1 MTELIA
7 QAATTMSIGR
17 RPRQEDAVIADFSR
31 GSDLGLAVL
40 SDGMGGHNDGD
51 LASRIIVGEM
61 FGELFFS
68 GARVDALQHST
79 QEAFQHALG
88 MANKSL
94 KRHAEAGSISKD
106 TGGTLVSVAVI
117 KEKMR
122 WISVGDSPL
131 YLYRDRRLHR
141 LNEIH
146 SLAAQIDMLARCGE
160 LDAET
165 ARNHP
170 QRGYLTSALTGGD
183 VRHVDCP
190 DTALHL
196 KPGDIILLASDG
208 INVLSDQ
215 QICELVTRHRRAPS
229 ETLANAL
236 MDEVHAVNA
245 ADQDNISIVAIKMKP
260 AQKSHLMRRITV
272 DLAEHMG
279 CWLGNAGRDLMKPV
293 TGGMRS

>member
-1 MTELIA
+1 MPELIA
-7 QAATTMSIGR
+7 QAATAMSIGR
-17 RPRQEDAVIADFSR
+17 RPRQEDAVLADFSR

-68 GARVDALQHST
+68 GARVEALQACT
-79 QEAFQHALG
+79 TEAFHHALG

-117 KEKMR
+117 KEKLR

-131 YLYRDRRLHR
+131 YLFRDRRLHR

-146 SLAAQIDMLARCGE
+146 SLAAQIDMMARCGE
-160 LDAET
+160 LDSET

-196 KPGDIILLASDG
+196 RPDDIVLLASDG
-208 INVLSDQ
+208 VNVLSDQ
-215 QICELVTRHRRAPS
+215 QICELIARHRRSSS
-229 ETLANAL
+229 EVLANAL
-236 MDEVHAVNA
+236 LDEVHAQRA
-245 ADQDNISIVAIKMKP
+245 RDQDNISIVAIKMRP
-260 AQKSHLMRRITV
+260 AQKPHPLRRMTI
-272 DLAEHMG
+272 DLADEVA
-279 CWLGNAGRDLMKPV
+279 CWLANAGRDLVKPSA
-293 TGGMRS
+293 GGIRS